1 MVFANFNDR
10 GNGAKQCDG
19 KSRIRLFLN
28 LVQYGVVIVVLV
40 MFFITNK
47 IDFTSFLCSSSC
59 SSSSSFLLV
68 PTAVSLPPASRA
80 SILSSQAVEVS
91 LSLSSWFFGRA
102 ERVSRASIL
111 SSQAVEDS
119 LRLSLSLSAW
129 FFRRA
134 ERPASILSSH
144 EVEVSIWWWSRL
156 ISTYLKNNWV
166 MMIFLTL
173 FIFIP
178 HFVGADVK
186 SYIFLLPICFDCWS
200 PNVPNEGGLCIRNAQ
215 CWEVNWTWKWF
226 DDYYD
231 YDREQMVLIIKT
243 IHEKYDQRWK

>member
-1 MVFANFNDR
+1 MVIMQNNDNCNDR

-102 ERVSRASIL
+102 GRVSRASIL
-111 SSQAVEDS
+111 SSQAVEVS

-156 ISTYLKNNWV
+156 ISTYLKIIWV
-166 MMIFLTL
+166 MIIFLTL
-173 FIFIP
+173 FIFINIVYF
-178 HFVGADVK
+178 HQSFCGCWCK
-186 SYIFLLPICFDCWS
+186 IIYFFTSYLFWLL
-200 PNVPNEGGLCIRNAQ
+200 VPQ
-215 CWEVNWTWKWF
+215 CSQWRRVVYQK
-226 DDYYD
+226 
-231 YDREQMVLIIKT
+231 RPVL
-243 IHEKYDQRWK
+243 RS